1 METTIDFRTLLEMIK
16 GSLSKEF
23 EDDHRGDETITIIK
37 NSPGIDGVM
46 AIDSIV
52 KERDPA
58 DGSFRMVHYK
68 VPVLDDLGNP
78 MHGAEDLGG
87 ECVCGNIV
95 AKGSLFECME
105 CNRLVCNNHVRFRNS
120 NKEEPLCYVE
130 GKGCFKRYK
139 KTYERE
145 RELERKIRIIEKE
158 ALLAESTERLYA
170 LLSSAEQAK
179 IDYKS
184 FRPGL
189 FGRLLNFSSSGHP
202 ISCPN
207 CDFSPGYHNV
217 TCRDCGSIFE
227 LRSESPRLCPQCGTS
242 IREISCYRCKN
253 NIQV

>member
-1 METTIDFRTLLEMIK
+1 MATEIDIRTLIDIIMRL
-16 GSLSKEF
+16 LSKEF
-23 EDDHRGDETITIIK
+23 EDDHRGTETINIIK
-37 NSPGIDGVM
+37 SFVGIDGVM
-46 AIDSIV
+46 GLDSTV
-52 KERDPA
+52 KERDPI

-78 MHGAEDLGG
+78 MHGAEDLAG
-87 ECVCGNIV
+87 ECVGGEIV

-105 CNRLVCNNHVRFRNS
+105 CNRLVCNNHVRFRDS

-139 KTYERE
+139 KTYEME
-145 RELERKIRIIEKE
+145 RELERKRTIIEKE

-170 LLSSAEQAK
+170 LLRSAEQAK

-189 FGRLLNFSSSGHP
+189 FGRLLNFSSSGPP

-217 TCRDCGSIFE
+217 TCRNCGFIFK

-242 IREISCYRCKN
+242 IREISCYRCHN